1 MEIAAVERSFGEL
14 LAAFGDLV
22 VARTRGEPADRAGG
36 STAVLA
42 RRYRARRQAFGEAL
56 RGSAVTKAVA
66 GDDARAFANMR
77 ATLRWLDELEPMPRR
92 GSVTSGR
99 ADEAQGRG
107 DEARGRGDAKGADA
121 ARGRGGEEAD
131 SHAAADG
138 PDEAGV
144 DLAVARAR
152 AALYRR
158 YGEAADAVRI
168 GAATLDR
175 PTVLARLATEP
186 DGVVRRA
193 LFEALA
199 PVWRVV
205 DGDGGGNSPYRRL
218 LRASAARWAAHGSP
232 IEANAVALGMPPG
245 SVETTLEGILA
256 TWRTVVG
263 PGRLEPWDY
272 WFAVGASARRLDRM
286 VPAERLLDLNH
297 RYLTSLG
304 ADPDRLGIGYD
315 VFPRPGRP
323 LIPVAFTIGMGGWAV
338 DQPASGPWT
347 PRPPW
352 VFATYAEGGIGNLLE
367 LLHESG
373 HAIHMAAVRTR
384 PAFLDRALEDTAFL
398 EGTADVLGW
407 DADEPAWQRHWLGEA
422 AEPREALL
430 SRYGAVMLDVCW
442 ALFEIELHRHPER
455 RPNDVWTEVTADG
468 LGVEPHPDWSWWA
481 IRGQLIDLPGYLANY
496 ALSAIMAAAVRER
509 LAAVRGPWI
518 EGDPGWYRF
527 VSDALFVAGASQSP
541 AKLLSAFLGVP
552 LTAEPLLADLRQAR

>member
-1 MEIAAVERSFGEL
+1 MEIAVVEPSFGEL

-36 STAVLA
+36 STPVLE
-42 RRYRARRQAFGEAL
+42 RRYRARRRAFGEAL
-56 RGSAVTKAVA
+56 HGSAVTTAVA
-66 GDDARAFANMR
+66 GDDARAFATMQ
-77 ATLRWLDELEPMPRR
+77 ATLQRLDELEPMPRR
-92 GSVTSGR
+92 GSVTSGH
-99 ADEAQGRG
+99 A
-107 DEARGRGDAKGADA
+107 DEARG
-121 ARGRGGEEAD
+121 GE
-131 SHAAADG
+131 
-138 PDEAGV
+138 EAGV

-158 YGEAADAVRI
+158 YGEAADVVRI

-186 DGVVRRA
+186 DGAVRRA

-218 LRASAARWAAHGSP
+218 LRASAARWATHGSP

-352 VFATYAEGGIGNLLE
+352 VFATYAEGGIDNLLE

-384 PAFLDRALEDTAFL
+384 PAFLDWALEDTAFL

-496 ALSAIMAAAVRER
+496 ALSAITAAAVRER

-541 AKLLSAFLGVP
+541 AELLSAFLGGP
-552 LTAEPLLADLRQAR
+552 LTAEPLLADLRHAR